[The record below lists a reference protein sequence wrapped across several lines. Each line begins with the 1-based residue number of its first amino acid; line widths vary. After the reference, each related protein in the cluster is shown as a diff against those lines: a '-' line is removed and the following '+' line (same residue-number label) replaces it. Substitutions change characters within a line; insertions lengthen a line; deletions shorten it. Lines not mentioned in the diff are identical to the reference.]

1 MTQKINIP
9 ETALVILIGS
19 SSSGKSTFA
28 AKHFAP
34 HEIVSSDYCRTTVSG
49 SEYTLDANQDTFE
62 LLHYIVDKRLK
73 RGLLTVVDATNVQ
86 SESRKAL
93 LRIAR
98 QHHVLNIGIVL
109 NMSERLCNDRNKVR
123 TDRDLKSHVIRHQ
136 QRSLKNSFRRFEKEG
151 FGHIYEFKS
160 PEQLEKVTVNRTHL
174 YNNLKSEKGAFDIIG
189 DVHGCFVELKELLVK
204 LGYKITKHRDKD
216 LNFGYTVKNPTE
228 RKAIFVGDLVDRGPA
243 SNEVLRLVMSM
254 VKNGQAFSVNG
265 NHDDKLKRKLNG
277 RDVKVA
283 HGLAETL
290 EQLANEPKAFIQD
303 VKKFLRGRISHY
315 VFDDGKLVVAHAGL
329 PEAFHGRASGTVRSF
344 AMYGETTG
352 ETDEFGMPV
361 RYLWAKDYEGKAM
374 VVYGHTAVTEA
385 VWLNNTI
392 DVDTGC
398 VFGGKLTALQYP
410 TRKLVSVQA
419 KKIYAESTKPLAP
432 LLEKKETTS
441 SSILELS
448 DIIGPKRIETQLGIA
463 VNIHEE
469 QSLTALETISRFA
482 VHPNLM
488 VYLPPTMS
496 PAEVSDLPDFLEH
509 PKEAFEYY
517 RKNGITKVIC
527 EEKHMGS
534 RAVIVV
540 GKNAKA
546 IETHFEVKTNSNG
559 KIYTRTG
566 RPFFS
571 DKEIEKELLE
581 RLSTVM
587 TKTDFWE
594 KHKTD
599 WAILDC
605 ELMPWSAKAQS
616 LIKNQYAAVGAAAEM
631 ALPELEKA
639 LDLAAQNGFEISNK
653 QMAISQKVADIQ
665 SFKAAYQP
673 YCWEIKGIEDYKIAP
688 FHLLATENAVHTD
701 KSHAWHMENLHEVCA
716 GDPDILLAT
725 KYRILDLSDAKEE
738 QECLDWWL
746 KMTATGGEGMVV
758 KPFDFVARNEE
769 GRLLQPAIKCR
780 GKEYLRLIY
789 GADYLQSENLSSLK
803 NRRLGKKRS
812 LAMREFV
819 LGEEALQRFVQK
831 ANLSKVHECVVGIT
845 ALTSEWTDPRL

>member
-9 ETALVILIGS
+9 ETALVILIGA

-28 AKHFAP
+28 AKHFAS
-34 HEIVSSDYCRTTVSG
+34 HEIVSSDYCRTVVSG
-49 SEYTLDANQDTFE
+49 SEQTLDANQDTFE

-73 RGLLTVVDATNVQ
+73 RGLFTVVDATNVQ

-98 QHHVLNIGIVL
+98 RHNVLNTGIVL
-109 NMSERLCNDRNKVR
+109 NTSERLCNDRNEIR
-123 TDRDLKSHVIRHQ
+123 TDRNLKSHAIRHQ
-136 QRSLKNSFRRFEKEG
+136 QRSLKNSFRRFQKEG
-151 FGHIYEFKS
+151 FGNIYEFKS
-160 PEQLEKVTVNRTHL
+160 PEELAKIEVNRTRL
-174 YNNLKSEKGAFDIIG
+174 YSNLKSEKGAFDIIG
-189 DVHGCFVELKELLVK
+189 DVHGCFVELKELLLK
-204 LGYKITKHRDKD
+204 LGYKIIKHRDKTK
-216 LNFGYTVKNPTE
+216 NFGYTVKTPE
-228 RKAIFVGDLVDRGPA
+228 GRKAIFVGDLVDRGPA

-254 VKNGQAFSVNG
+254 VENDQAFAVNG

-277 RDVKVA
+277 RDVKIA
-283 HGLAETL
+283 HGLSETL
-290 EQLANEPKAFIQD
+290 EQLATEPKEFIHD

-315 VFDDGKLVVAHAGL
+315 VFDEGKLVVAHAGL
-329 PEAFHGRASGTVRSF
+329 PEEFHGRASGTVRSF

-352 ETDEFGMPV
+352 EMDEFGMPV
-361 RYLWAKDYEGKAM
+361 RYLWAKEYEGKAM

-410 TRKLVSVQA
+410 TRKLVSVDA
-419 KKIYAESTKPLAP
+419 KKIYSKPTKPLAP
-432 LLEKKETTS
+432 LEEEQTNTS
-441 SSILELS
+441 TLLELS
-448 DIIGPKRIETQLGIA
+448 DILGRKRIETQLGIA

-482 VHPNLM
+482 VHPNLL

-509 PKEAFEYY
+509 PKETFEYY
-517 RKNGITKVIC
+517 RKNGVKKVIC

-540 GKNAKA
+540 GKDAKA
-546 IETHFEVKTNSNG
+546 IETHFEVKTELNG

-571 DKEIEKELLE
+571 DKSIEKELLE
-581 RLSTVM
+581 RLSTAM
-587 TKTDFWE
+587 TKTGFWK
-594 KHKTD
+594 KHKTN

-616 LIKNQYAAVGAAAEM
+616 LIKDQYAAVGTAAEM

-639 LDLAAQNGFEISNK
+639 LNLATQNGFETANN
-653 QMAISQKVADIQ
+653 QALISQKISDIKA
-665 SFKAAYQP
+665 FKTAYEP
-673 YCWEIKGIEDYKIAP
+673 YCWEIKGITDFKIAP

-701 KSHAWHMENLHEVCA
+701 ENHAWHMENLHEICA
-716 GDPDILLAT
+716 GDTEVLVAT
-725 KYRILDLSDAKEE
+725 KYHILDLADTNAE

-746 KMTATGGEGMVV
+746 KMTETGGEGMVV
-758 KPFDFVARNEE
+758 KPFDFLARDEK

-789 GADYLQSENLSSLK
+789 GADYLKVDNLTSLK
-803 NRRLGKKRS
+803 KRRLGKKRS

-819 LGEEALQRFVQK
+819 LGEEALQRFVKK

-845 ALTSEWTDPRL
+845 ALSSEWTDPRL

>member
-9 ETALVILIGS
+9 ETALVVLIGA

-28 AKHFAP
+28 KKHFAA
-34 HEIVSSDYCRTTVSG
+34 HEIISSDYCRTIVSG
-49 SEYTLDANQDTFE
+49 SEYTLDANQDTFD

-98 QHHVLNIGIVL
+98 RHHVLNVGIVL

-136 QRSLKNSFRRFEKEG
+136 QRSLRNSFRRFEKEG
-151 FGHIYEFKS
+151 FKHLYEFKS
-160 PEQLEKVTVNRTHL
+160 PEQVAKVEITRTSL
-174 YNNLKSEKGAFDIIG
+174 YNNLKHEKGAFDIIG

-204 LGYKITKHRDKD
+204 LGYKITKHRDKTN
-216 LNFGYTVKNPTE
+216 NFGYTVTNRIG

-265 NHDDKLKRKLNG
+265 NHDDKLKRKLDG
-277 RDVKVA
+277 RDVKIA

-290 EQLANEPKAFIQD
+290 EQLANEPKAFIEE
-303 VKKFLRGRISHY
+303 VKKFLRKRISHY

-329 PEAFHGRASGTVRSF
+329 PEAFHGRASSTVRSF

-410 TRKLVSVQA
+410 SRNLVSVKA
-419 KKIYAESTKPLAP
+419 KKVYAESTKPLAP
-432 LLEKKETTS
+432 LLEEETTS
-441 SSILELS
+441 SSMLELS
-448 DIIGPKRIETQLGIA
+448 DILGRKRIETQLGVA

-496 PAEVSDLPDFLEH
+496 PAEVSDLPNFLEH

-517 RKNGITKVIC
+517 RKNGVQKVIC

-534 RAVIVV
+534 RAVIVI
-540 GKNAKA
+540 GKDAKA
-546 IETHFEVKTNSNG
+546 IETHFEVKTDLNG

-571 DKEIEKELLE
+571 DQAIEKELLE
-581 RLSTVM
+581 RMSAAM
-587 TKTDFWE
+587 TKTNFWK

-599 WAILDC
+599 WAVLDC

-639 LDLAAQNGFEISNK
+639 LSLATQNGFDTGNK
-653 QMAISQKVADIQ
+653 QTAISQKVADIQ
-665 SFKAAYQP
+665 AFKASYQP
-673 YCWEIKGIEDYKIAP
+673 YCWEVKGIEDFKIAP
-688 FHLLATENAVHTD
+688 FHLLATENLVHTD
-701 KSHAWHMENLHEVCA
+701 KSHAWHMENLHEICA
-716 GDPDILLAT
+716 GDSKVLLAT
-725 KYRILDLSDAKEE
+725 KYHILDLNDAKEE
-738 QECLDWWL
+738 QKCLDWWL
-746 KMTATGGEGMVV
+746 KMTENGGEGMVV
-758 KPFDFVARNEE
+758 KPYDFLARNEK

-789 GADYLQSENLSSLK
+789 GADYLQYENLANLK

-819 LGEEALQRFVQK
+819 LGEEALQRFVKK
-831 ANLSKVHECVVGIT
+831 ANLSKVHECVLGIT

>member
-9 ETALVILIGS
+9 ETALVILIGT

-34 HEIVSSDYCRTTVSG
+34 HEIISSDYCRTIVSG

-62 LLHYIVDKRLK
+62 LLHYIVEKRLK

-98 QHHVLNIGIVL
+98 RHHVLNVGIVL
-109 NMSERLCNDRNKVR
+109 NMSERLCNDRNVVR
-123 TDRDLKSHVIRHQ
+123 TDRNLKSHAIRRQ
-136 QRSLKNSFRRFEKEG
+136 QRSLKSSFRRFQKEG

-160 PEQLEKVTVNRTHL
+160 PEQLENVEIYRTRL
-174 YNNLKSEKGAFDIIG
+174 YNNLKHEKGAFDIIG
-189 DVHGCFVELKELLVK
+189 DVHGCFIELKELLLK
-204 LGYKITKHRDKD
+204 LGYKITKHRDKTK
-216 LNFGYTVKNPTE
+216 NFGYSVKNPE
-228 RKAIFVGDLVDRGPA
+228 GRKVIFVGDLVDRGPA
-243 SNEVLRLVMSM
+243 SNEVLRLAMSM
-254 VKNGQAFSVNG
+254 VKNNQAFAVNG
-265 NHDDKLKRKLNG
+265 NHDDKLNRKLNG
-277 RDVKVA
+277 RDVKIA
-283 HGLAETL
+283 YGLAETL
-290 EQLANEPKAFIQD
+290 EQLASEPKEFIQD

-329 PEAFHGRASGTVRSF
+329 PEEFHGRASGTVRSF

-352 ETDEFGMPV
+352 EIDDFGMPV
-361 RYLWAKDYEGKAM
+361 RYLWAKEYDGKAM

-392 DVDTGC
+392 DIDTGC

-410 TRKLVSVQA
+410 SRNLVSVKA
-419 KKIYAESTKPLAP
+419 KKVYSESTKPLAP
-432 LLEKKETTS
+432 FVEEESNSSTLLQ
-441 SSILELS
+441 LS
-448 DIIGPKRIETQLGIA
+448 DILGRKRIETQVGIA
-463 VNIHEE
+463 VNIHAE

-482 VHPNLM
+482 IHPNLL

-496 PAEVSDLPDFLEH
+496 PAEVSDLPDYLEH

-517 RKNGITKVIC
+517 RKNGVEKVIC

-540 GKNAKA
+540 GKDTKA
-546 IETHFEVKTNSNG
+546 IETHFEIKTDLNG

-571 DKEIEKELLE
+571 DKAIEKELLE
-581 RLSTVM
+581 RLSGAM
-587 TKTDFWE
+587 SKTGFWE
-594 KHKTD
+594 KHKTE

-639 LDLAAQNGFEISNK
+639 LSLAAKNGFETGNK
-653 QMAISQKVADIQ
+653 KASISQKISDIQ
-665 SFKAAYQP
+665 AFKASYQP
-673 YCWEIKGIEDYKIAP
+673 YCWEVKGIEDYKIAP
-688 FHLLATENAVHTD
+688 FHLLATETAVHTD
-701 KSHAWHMENLHEVCA
+701 KNHVWHMENLHEICA
-716 GDPDILLAT
+716 GGPEILLAT
-725 KYRILDLSDAKEE
+725 KYHVLHLADEKAE
-738 QECLDWWL
+738 QACLDWWL
-746 KMTATGGEGMVV
+746 KMTETGGEGMVV
-758 KPFDFVARNEE
+758 KSFDFLARNAE

-789 GADYLQSENLSSLK
+789 GADYLQTENLASLK

-831 ANLSKVHECVVGIT
+831 ANLTKVHECVVGIT
-845 ALTSEWTDPRL
+845 ALSSEWTDPRL